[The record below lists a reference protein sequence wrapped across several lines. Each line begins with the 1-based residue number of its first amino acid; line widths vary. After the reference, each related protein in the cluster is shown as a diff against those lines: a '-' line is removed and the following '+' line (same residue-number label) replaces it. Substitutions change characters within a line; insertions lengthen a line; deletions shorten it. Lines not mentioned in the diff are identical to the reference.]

1 MKGKILY
8 LQIFFLYLFIMES
21 LLIHI
26 NNQPI
31 NFKVTTVG
39 IDNRDQ
45 ENIFKDNK
53 KTLGYRLDKLLSKS
67 KGRLREITQQQKDK
81 YSEYLN
87 LSLGEFLLGLKETN
101 NDDYRLYLNKYGD
114 KKFCNYHINEFGNS
128 KGIYCYI
135 VNDEIVY
142 VGRSKMT
149 FNERFRD
156 YGKITPYK
164 CLNDGQSTN
173 CKINS
178 KVNDIEKLK
187 VGFYLMDNFSD
198 KEIEVLE
205 KEIINTLKETHNL
218 WNHQLN

>member
-1 MKGKILY
+1 
-8 LQIFFLYLFIMES
+8 MES

-39 IDNRDQ
+39 INNRDQ

-87 LSLGEFLLGLKETN
+87 LSLGEFLL
-101 NDDYRLYLNKYGD
+101 YLNKYGD

-156 YGKITPYK
+156 YGI
-164 CLNDGQSTN
+164 D
-173 CKINS
+173 
-178 KVNDIEKLK
+178 KL
-187 VGFYLMDNFSD
+187 
-198 KEIEVLE
+198 
-205 KEIINTLKETHNL
+205 
-218 WNHQLN
+218 

>member
-1 MKGKILY
+1 
-8 LQIFFLYLFIMES
+8 
-21 LLIHI
+21 
-26 NNQPI
+26 
-31 NFKVTTVG
+31 
-39 IDNRDQ
+39 
-45 ENIFKDNK
+45 
-53 KTLGYRLDKLLSKS
+53 
-67 KGRLREITQQQKDK
+67 
-81 YSEYLN
+81 
-87 LSLGEFLLGLKETN
+87 
-101 NDDYRLYLNKYGD
+101 
-114 KKFCNYHINEFGNS
+114 
-128 KGIYCYI
+128 
-135 VNDEIVY
+135 
-142 VGRSKMT
+142 MT

>member
-1 MKGKILY
+1 MLKFCIYKY
-8 LQIFFLYLFIMES
+8 FFYICLIMES

-31 NFKVTTVG
+31 NFKVTPVG
-39 IDNRDQ
+39 IDNRNQ
-45 ENIFKDNK
+45 ENIFKGNK
-53 KTLGYRLDKLLSKS
+53 KTLRYRLDKLLSKS

-87 LSLGEFLLGLKETN
+87 LSLGEFLLKLKETN

-135 VNDEIVY
+135 VDDEIVY

-149 FNERFRD
+149 FNKRFRD

-178 KVNDIEKLK
+178 MVNNIEHFK
-187 VGFYLMDNFSD
+187 VGFYLMDSFSD

-205 KEIINTLKETHNL
+205 KEIINTLKVTHNL